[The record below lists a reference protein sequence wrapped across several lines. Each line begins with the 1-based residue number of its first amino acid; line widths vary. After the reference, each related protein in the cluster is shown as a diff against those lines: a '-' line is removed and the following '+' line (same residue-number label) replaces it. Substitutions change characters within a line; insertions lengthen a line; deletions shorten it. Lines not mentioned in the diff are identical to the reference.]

1 MLLSSIYMKVTKLKL
16 GFFVLVYL
24 IAASA
29 SDVRAESAF
38 DYPELSVVPRAS
50 EQVLSESIRNRDSF
64 LKKHTPLLVPASA
77 TFIAGAMELV
87 GGTKADEVQDPNAPN
102 KNSSAAVFPWVAM
115 GVGAAWWA
123 TIWGLVDPI
132 DHHSV
137 AVEELKTLPSKTT
150 REQLF
155 RERRAEEAI
164 AKAGSL
170 ARKLKWIS
178 FGSNLITGALVA
190 ASSRSE
196 TIGLYF
202 GAGAALLSIT
212 PLLFPHRWE
221 ELDCMHRNYKKSIY
235 APVAGITFLRD
246 PSLASAPVP
255 GLSLS
260 FEF

>member
-1 MLLSSIYMKVTKLKL
+1 MKL
-16 GFFVLVYL
+16 GFFVLMLLVF
-24 IAASA
+24 APTTG
-29 SDVRAESAF
+29 VRAEATF

-50 EQVLSESIRNRDSF
+50 EQVLAESIRNRDSF
-64 LKKHTPLLVPASA
+64 LKKHTPLLVPA
-77 TFIAGAMELV
+77 TTTLLAGAMELV

-132 DHHSV
+132 DYHAD

-155 RERRAEEAI
+155 RERRAEESI

-190 ASSRSE
+190 ASSKSE

-202 GAGAALLSIT
+202 GAGAALMSIT
-212 PLLFPHRWE
+212 PILFPHRWE
-221 ELDCMHRNYKKSIY
+221 ELDCMHRKYKKSIY
-235 APVAGITFLRD
+235 APVAGITFLKD
-246 PSLASAPVP
+246 PSFASAPVP